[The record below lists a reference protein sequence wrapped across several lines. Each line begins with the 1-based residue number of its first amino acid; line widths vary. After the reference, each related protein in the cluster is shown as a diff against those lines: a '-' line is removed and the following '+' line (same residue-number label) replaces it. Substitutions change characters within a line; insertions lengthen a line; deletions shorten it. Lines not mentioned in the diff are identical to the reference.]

1 MYFTKTLLFF
11 LFFASVPMFA
21 NQESKKPPCTTKEAC
36 LNDPDCF
43 CWCSQAC
50 GWRKKTPEDHPVY
63 IENDPY
69 GKFCYCKQWDFDHY
83 EDNCINGKNVKQ
95 PAGAK

>member
-1 MYFTKTLLFF
+1 MNAIKTILFLL
-11 LFFASVPMFA
+11 LVACMSACGSQEVKQQSCAS
-21 NQESKKPPCTTKEAC
+21 KEAC
-36 LNDPDCF
+36 LNDPNCQ
-43 CWCSQAC
+43 CWCSQKC

-83 EDNCINGKNVKQ
+83 EDNCINHKNVKQ